1 MKLEIQTL
9 KQYLDSLDVA
19 SEVLPRTEEAYVE
32 QLDIPLGVDEQD
44 RPRRIIVMIER
55 DDEGFE
61 DEEEEDEVHLV
72 KMLGILPIEVKEE
85 HLGDTARMVSF
96 INHVADI
103 PGFILSEPLASVH
116 FLYGLAC
123 PKGEIEPEQ
132 FVATLGLV
140 GTMMDLYQDQLESVA
155 VGNTRFDDILSA
167 QPDLE
172 EFDEEPDDEGE
183 E

>member
-19 SEVLPRTEEAYVE
+19 SEILPRTDEALVE

-55 DDEGFE
+55 E
-61 DEEEEDEVHLV
+61 DEEAEEQAEEDEDEVHLI
-72 KMLGILPIEVKEE
+72 KMLGILPIEVQQE

-96 INHVADI
+96 VNHVADI

-123 PKGEIEPEQ
+123 PNGEIEPEQ

-140 GTMMDLYQDQLESVA
+140 GTMMDLYQDQIENVA
-155 VGNTRFDDILSA
+155 VGTTRFDDILSID
-167 QPDLE
+167 PE
-172 EFDEEPDDEGE
+172 EDEEE
-183 E
+183 

>member
-19 SEVLPRTEEAYVE
+19 SEILPPADEAFVE

-55 DDEGFE
+55 E
-61 DEEEEDEVHLV
+61 DEDAEEEAEEDEDEVHLI
-72 KMLGILPIEVKEE
+72 KMLGILPIEVDHQ

-96 INHVADI
+96 VNHVADI

-123 PKGEIEPEQ
+123 PNGEVEPEQ

-140 GTMMDLYQDQLESVA
+140 GTMMDLFQDQIEKVA
-155 VGNTRFDDILSA
+155 TGTTRFEDIISA
-167 QPDLE
+167 EPEDE
-172 EFDEEPDDEGE
+172 DEEE
-183 E
+183 